1 MKAVR
6 FLTSSALALLLLSP
20 VAATAQTVNGAIVGV
35 VEDAS
40 GAVVPDVAL
49 TLRNIARDEIV
60 ATTISGPE
68 GSFAFRN
75 LSPAKYEVQATKD
88 GFNPVSL
95 PDVEV
100 TLGSQVRVLVAIT
113 AGGVSERVEVLGGS
127 SVLGTTPTQEHGI
140 SPETLNQLPLQFGT
154 GPRAAATFALLM
166 PGVSTG
172 QGNNAFD
179 ARINGGL
186 QSGDEASVDG
196 VSMQQGFMS
205 QGGMVSILQD
215 FPMSPDMVSEI
226 KVLTS
231 GYAPEYG
238 SSVGGQIM
246 AVTKSGGSRF
256 HGSGFEFYQDDSLT
270 ATQWGAVG
278 EAGFQ
283 QAQQRRQHRR
293 PDQGARPHDRQV
305 EELLLLRL
313 RAVPAERG
321 GHGGGVVDTL
331 DAGTRG

>member
-1 MKAVR
+1 M
-6 FLTSSALALLLLSP
+6 
-20 VAATAQTVNGAIVGV
+20 
-35 VEDAS
+35 
-40 GAVVPDVAL
+40 
-49 TLRNIARDEIV
+49 
-60 ATTISGPE
+60 
-68 GSFAFRN
+68 
-75 LSPAKYEVQATKD
+75 QATKD
-88 GFNPVSL
+88 GFTPVSL

-100 TLGSQVRVLVAIT
+100 TLGSQVRVVVAIT
-113 AGGVSERVEVLGGS
+113 AGGVTERVEVFGGS
-127 SVLGTTPTQEHGI
+127 STLGTTPTQEHGI

-238 SSVGGQIM
+238 SSTGGQIM

-256 HGSGFEFYQDDSLT
+256 HGSAFEFYQDDSLT
-270 ATQWGAVG
+270 ATQWG
-278 EAGFQ
+278 EAEKPEFNKNNNGVNIGG
-283 QAQQRRQHRR
+283 
-293 PDQGARPHDRQV
+293 PIKVPGLTTEQV
-305 EELLLLRL
+305 EEFLLLRL
-313 RAVPAERG
+313 RAVPAARG
-321 GHGGGVVDTL
+321 GHGGRCCRYPRCRNARVTSAIG
-331 DAGTRG
+331 ATRPAT